1 MFYGNTHSNNTRQA
15 CLWTFGSGGSNRRV
29 YLFVDKWG
37 LSYRQIFMAKDE
49 IRVPRYLEP
58 GIEKKLTVEKI
69 LSSNSNLH
77 KPVLKLKLQP
87 PRLSRGTYSN
97 VRKVSVIS

>member
-1 MFYGNTHSNNTRQA
+1 MFYGNTQSNNTRQA
-15 CLWTFGSGGSNRRV
+15 CLWTVGSGGSNRRV
-29 YLFVDKWG
+29 YLFVDKLG

-69 LSSNSNLH
+69 LSGNSNICN
-77 KPVLKLKLQP
+77 PVLKLKLQA
-87 PRLSRGTYSN
+87 PRLSRGIYSN
-97 VRKVSVIS
+97 IRKVSVL